1 MALHGKATLT
11 SNSNNLMVLE
21 RKNALHAMIMI
32 ANVQE
37 TGLVQKNMKKLPV
50 VIVIFINIQMKQLRN
65 TYMKHILIS
74 LVRLKALRM
83 NISLCG

>member
-1 MALHGKATLT
+1 MALHGKAILT